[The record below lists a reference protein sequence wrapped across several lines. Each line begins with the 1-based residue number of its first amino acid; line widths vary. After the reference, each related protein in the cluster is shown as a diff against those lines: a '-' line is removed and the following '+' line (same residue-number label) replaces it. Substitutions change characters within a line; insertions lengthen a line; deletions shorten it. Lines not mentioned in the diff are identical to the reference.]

1 SGWRDTDGDGIR
13 DKIIDGKKRDL
24 QLTLVANF
32 ENDLRKDA
40 AQSIKLQLSE
50 LRNNLGIEIDIKLAT
65 WDEINKEIIPNKDF
79 DLLLTGYYLPQMPDV
94 GFIFDFDSKLVN
106 YKSMQLD
113 DLILNARHEAAD
125 EDIKEA
131 YKDIQRYF
139 VEHLP

>member
-1 SGWRDTDGDGIR
+1 
-13 DKIIDGKKRDL
+13 
-24 QLTLVANF
+24 
-32 ENDLRKDA
+32 
-40 AQSIKLQLSE
+40 
-50 LRNNLGIEIDIKLAT
+50 
-65 WDEINKEIIPNKDF
+65 

-139 VEHLP
+139 VEHLPVISLYYPTSSMIISNKIKGNVCPSELNLYRNLKEWYVGGV